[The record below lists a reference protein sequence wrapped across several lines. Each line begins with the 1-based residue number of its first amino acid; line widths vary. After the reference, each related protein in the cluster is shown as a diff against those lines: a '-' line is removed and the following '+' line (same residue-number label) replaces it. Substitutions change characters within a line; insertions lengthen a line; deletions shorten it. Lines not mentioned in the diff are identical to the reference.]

1 MEAEDRISKLSEIEA
16 MLKSFMG
23 SDKRYEGLSAMYFT
37 PHCFAHENQG
47 IHCVYAGKDESVIE
61 DLLGYLDIP
70 AMLNGFAVESVRSS
84 TTGQLHV
91 FVYDEENFH
100 IDNIRKLNIMNT
112 EEIFSKHR

>member
-1 MEAEDRISKLSEIEA
+1 MKVCLQCISLRIALLMKI
-16 MLKSFMG
+16 K
-23 SDKRYEGLSAMYFT
+23 
-37 PHCFAHENQG
+37 
-47 IHCVYAGKDESVIE
+47 ESIVSMPE
-61 DLLGYLDIP
+61 K
-70 AMLNGFAVESVRSS
+70 MNGFAVESVRSS